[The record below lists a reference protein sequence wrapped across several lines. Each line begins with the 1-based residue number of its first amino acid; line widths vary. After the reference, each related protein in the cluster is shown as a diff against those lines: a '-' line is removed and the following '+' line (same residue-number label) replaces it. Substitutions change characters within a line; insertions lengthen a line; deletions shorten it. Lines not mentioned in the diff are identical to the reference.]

1 MSDYLTR
8 LDSVLKSRLNE
19 LSEQIKGHHNPD
31 AKVPGMNMLLSAA
44 LKNEWETTLLTSHW
58 VCDEENPSLRVALSR
73 LAGDEAKHYQLIEE
87 RLKNLNTHVKKE
99 DLDQRTPLYK
109 FLIQQKTS
117 FDRAV
122 TGPFTREALA
132 VIRNEVFLE
141 HCESIGDTTTLELY
155 HEIQED
161 EAHHHQLGRKFL
173 ELFITNDEEYEHA
186 KSKMLETLQVVDDI
200 QEMAVMQKGI
210 CKLPGC

>member
-1 MSDYLTR
+1 MSDYLTK

-31 AKVPGMNMLLSAA
+31 AKVPSMSMLLTAA

-58 VCDEENPSLRVALSR
+58 VCDEENPKLRVALSR

-87 RLKNLNTHVKKE
+87 RLKSLNTTVKKD
-99 DLDQRTPLYK
+99 DLDQRTPLYN

-117 FDRAV
+117 FDRTI

-141 HCESIGDTTTLELY
+141 HCESIHDTTTLELY
-155 HEIQED
+155 REIQED

-173 ELFITNDEEYEHA
+173 ECFITNEDEYEHA